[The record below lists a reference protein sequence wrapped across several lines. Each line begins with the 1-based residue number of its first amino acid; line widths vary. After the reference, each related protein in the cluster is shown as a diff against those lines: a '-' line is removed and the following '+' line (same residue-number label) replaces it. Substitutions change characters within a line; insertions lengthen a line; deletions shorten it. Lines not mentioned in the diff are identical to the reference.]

1 MKNIDKKSERGAFAI
16 DAILGLT
23 LFMISIIAI
32 MSMALIIRVQANMQY
47 ALGQT
52 AKEIS
57 GYYYLMDKL
66 GIASIT
72 STEIP
77 DEARENIDNLNST
90 VGSILDFSSSA
101 SNLTEGMDF
110 TDGLTAAELQNILSN
125 DNLEDVASKADA
137 MGQKLKTYTQKG
149 TATDQLKAVIQ
160 VFGKSLISQ
169 SFSYYVAPLVCEALM
184 PKYLTST
191 GDIDEY
197 YESIGIKPDSVD
209 FSNSQ
214 LLFDGRSIKL
224 VVEYEL
230 DIEKLTFGMY
240 KGTLKFRQVA
250 TTAAWIQPNGGSKKS
265 ISDIKLP
272 TEESKSEETAE

>member
-1 MKNIDKKSERGAFAI
+1 MKTNMHRENGAFSI

-23 LFMISIIAI
+23 LFMMAIIAI
-32 MSMALIIRVQANMQY
+32 MFMSLIIRVQANMQY

-72 STEIP
+72 SQSISPNTKK
-77 DEARENIDNLNST
+77 NIDNLNDT
-90 VGSILDFSSSA
+90 IGSILDFSSSA
-101 SNLTEGMDF
+101 SNLTDGIDF
-110 TDGLTAAELQNILSN
+110 ADGLTAEELQNILSS
-125 DNLEDVASKADA
+125 DDLEDVSSKANA

-209 FSNSQ
+209 FSDSQ

-230 DIEKLTFGMY
+230 DTEKLTFGMY

-265 ISDIKLP
+265 VADIKLP
-272 TEESKSEETAE
+272 TEENKSEETEE

>member
-1 MKNIDKKSERGAFAI
+1 MKAMNNNDRGAFSI

-23 LFMISIIAI
+23 MFMMSIIAI
-32 MSMALIIRVQANMQY
+32 MFMALIIRVQANMQY

-57 GYYYLMDKL
+57 CYYYLMDKL
-66 GIASIT
+66 GIDSIT
-72 STEIP
+72 SGDVNP
-77 DEARENIDNLNST
+77 DTQKNINDLNKT

-101 SNLTEGMDF
+101 SNITDGMDF
-110 TDGLTAAELQNILSN
+110 SDGISISDLQKLEGETNLATLAEQAK
-125 DNLEDVASKADA
+125 DVGKN
-137 MGQKLKTYTQKG
+137 LKTYTQKG

-160 VFGKSLISQ
+160 VFGKSMVSR

-184 PKYLTST
+184 PKYLTAS

-197 YESIGIKPDSVD
+197 YESIGINPDSVD
-209 FSNSQ
+209 FSDTQ

-230 DIEKLTFGMY
+230 DTEKLTFGMY
-240 KGTLKFRQVA
+240 KGKLKFRQVA

-265 ISDIKLP
+265 ISEIKLP
-272 TEESKSEETAE
+272 PEESQSEESTE